1 MKTSS
6 LITKA
11 MTTIALMVMLATN
24 GALAQVP
31 NDSIVAD
38 FNEFVRLL
46 EETHPDPYSNYGGK
60 PFFRRAAME
69 TPTGVRSGCRR
80 IPHRCVMIDGSFHR
94 SDSPTASAINL
105 W

>member
-46 EETHPDPYSNYGGK
+46 EETHPDP
-60 PFFRRAAME
+60 
-69 TPTGVRSGCRR
+69 
-80 IPHRCVMIDGSFHR
+80 
-94 SDSPTASAINL
+94 
-105 W
+105 